1 MAATRFSRLS
11 AALAIAARPMAATR
25 FTRLSAALAIAAR
38 AMRGFVAVSIALV
51 AAWPGAASASA
62 NPGGGVSIATPYSPP
77 FVDHTEWTHWAPG
90 PSLRV
95 YPTPSGR
102 AASRQA
108 GSDADADEAWHEVL
122 ARSPDADTA
131 GMRAQF
137 LCHWEVA
144 ELAQPGKVSWN
155 LEPWRPVVDD
165 TTMLSTG
172 CNPGGA
178 EESF

>member
-1 MAATRFSRLS
+1 M
-11 AALAIAARPMAATR
+11 PATR

-38 AMRGFVAVSIALV
+38 AMRAPFAVLVSAMAAVAV
-51 AAWPGAASASA
+51 AAVGGGAASA
-62 NPGGGVSIATPYSPP
+62 NPGGGVSAAAPYPPP
-77 FVDHTEWTHWAPG
+77 FVDHTEWVQLSQG

-95 YPTPSGR
+95 FPTPSGR
-102 AASRQA
+102 AASRQPA
-108 GSDADADEAWHEVL
+108 SDADADEAWSEVL

-137 LCHWEVA
+137 RCHWDWA
-144 ELAQPGKVSWN
+144 ELARPGKVSWN

-165 TTMLSTG
+165 TTMLNTG